1 MSNKNRWNYW
11 GVVILTSL
19 APPSQRLLLDS
30 NVSWDPVSYKRHIQL
45 EVEMWRDRLILFSS
59 GGEAWSPCWSTL
71 AFLVVFFSS
80 TCNSDSVSKELLF
93 RVALASWW
101 DSWNCVLKAH
111 RGLKNTIVLP
121 PQKYVSPAG
130 ICLKSTLSNMFTWP
144 RCSCNFLSGLNQI
157 CHMEPSS
164 SGHCSCEQWGQL
176 TCHLLSC
183 IPHGQSEGRF
193 LRLHCCTREAGHML
207 CLQFPSQ
214 LEIPKSNHGQLI
226 GTSKSI

>member
-1 MSNKNRWNYW
+1 MLPNCYFFFQISLILQVVEWLFVIKKSFFKSFRKKALEVFLFVWFLFYSTICRQTLKLMSNKNWWNYW

-144 RCSCNFLSGLNQI
+144 RCSCNFLSRLNQI

-164 SGHCSCEQWGQL
+164 SGHCSCEQ
-176 TCHLLSC
+176 
-183 IPHGQSEGRF
+183 
-193 LRLHCCTREAGHML
+193 
-207 CLQFPSQ
+207 
-214 LEIPKSNHGQLI
+214 
-226 GTSKSI
+226 